1 MDGLYGGLEMEIE
14 GLECGCVGHVDHRKT
29 AVEMAFWRVS
39 SWSSCRIDK
48 GVILLSLFGPRCRL
62 HRTTLVFV

>member
-29 AVEMAFWRVS
+29 AVEMAFLE
-39 SWSSCRIDK
+39 
-48 GVILLSLFGPRCRL
+48 GV
-62 HRTTLVFV
+62 VFVVV